1 MSSESQTS
9 ELDFPEPDPVMQL
22 LRQQLLG
29 AEEQM
34 QGMQDKV
41 GDRVEWQAAAPISLT
56 FPWSIL
62 GIEQTEEP
70 CTIGGYSILESCLNG
85 RSIVTCRG

>member
-1 MSSESQTS
+1 MLKNMMSSESQTS

-34 QGMQDKV
+34 HDMQDKV
-41 GDRVEWQAAAPISLT
+41 GDRGWRGSLLPPRLP
-56 FPWSIL
+56 FSGL
-62 GIEQTEEP
+62 
-70 CTIGGYSILESCLNG
+70 
-85 RSIVTCRG
+85 